1 MGYVQYLV
9 HRAVAVVIIS
19 DLLVGVGV
27 LVGDLELRGGD
38 VHAGSADAEGSLE
51 VIGDSA
57 DTGLLDQ
64 TKTFHYQLKLNS

>member
-1 MGYVQYLV
+1 MAYVQYLV

-27 LVGDLELRGGD
+27 LVGDLELGGGD
-38 VHAGSADAEGSLE
+38 VHAGAADTEGSLE

-57 DTGLLDQ
+57 DARLLHQ
-64 TKTFHYQLKLNS
+64 TKKHFIVS